1 MNIKTKLNNLNSG
14 TFIDDYLES
23 CGVVDIEEFKNPTGR
38 YVQKLDVYKDIEA
51 KAEKFANTIDWCI
64 AYTSRRIAIVCDADL
79 DGICSATIAY
89 QMISSVYGVF
99 DHKFLFHSDKTH
111 GLTPEIMEQIKQ
123 DKSIGIVILPDAGS
137 NDIEQ
142 ISELIDNKINV
153 VILDHHQVEQD
164 NIEVLQNPRVVLV
177 NNQLEP
183 QANKHLCGTGV
194 VFKFLQAY
202 DLLFPEQFKNYFHCL
217 DLVAVANIADVMDM
231 RELENVAINKWGL
244 NALYNP
250 FLIALCQKYC
260 KKTQG
265 LTPTDIA
272 WGLAP
277 KLNAVCRSDDQEAK
291 RLVLESFCGII
302 EEQEFPNTIKAI
314 ERCYRKQRESV
325 KELYEMLISTNNPQD
340 SYGNVVIKFCPSTPY
355 TGLVANKLMEFYNKP
370 VLLVHENNGLCTGSC
385 RSPIPIRKQIS
396 EFDSIG
402 FAQGHESAFGVGWK
416 LEDTNRLVE
425 YLSGLELNYD
435 TKELV
440 TATLS
445 PSKIP
450 SWLFY
455 ITEDYARCWGTNVEE
470 PRFYIPRIRINSTD
484 IKELGNGTTLKFTY
498 CGVEYV
504 KFFATKNDKQSLSIG
519 LKKPLTI
526 DLIGSLGVN
535 RYAGRETLQVKI
547 DKFEIL
553 EEGWE
558 NVW

>member
-1 MNIKTKLNNLNSG
+1 MNIKTKLNNLNSE

-23 CGVVDIEEFKNPTGR
+23 CGVIDVDEFKNPTGK
-38 YVQKLDVYKDIEA
+38 YIQKLDVYKNIKA
-51 KAEKFANTIDWCI
+51 KATKFANTVDWCI
-64 AYTSRRIAIVCDADL
+64 TYTNKKIAIVCDSDV
-79 DGICSATIAY
+79 DGLCSTTITY
-89 QMISSVYGVF
+89 QMISSVYGTF

-123 DKSIGIVILPDAGS
+123 DKSISIVILPDAGS

-142 ISELIDNKINV
+142 ISELIDNKIIV
-153 VILDHHQVEQD
+153 VILDHHQVEQ
-164 NIEVLQNPRVVLV
+164 NNVKTLQDPHIIFV

-183 QANKHLCGTGV
+183 QANKNLCGTGV
-194 VFKFLQAY
+194 VFKVFQAY
-202 DLLFPEQFKNYFHCL
+202 DLLFPEQFKNYLHCL

-260 KKTQG
+260 KKIQG

-277 KLNAVCRSDDQEAK
+277 KLNAVCRSDNQEAK

-302 EEQEFPNTIKAI
+302 EEQDFPNTIKAI

-325 KELYEMLISTNNPQD
+325 KELYETLVSTNNPQD
-340 SYGNVVIKFCPSTPY
+340 SYSNVVIKFCPSTPY

-385 RSPIPIRKQIS
+385 RSPIPIRKQIA
-396 EFDSIG
+396 EFDKIE
-402 FAQGHESAFGVGWK
+402 FAQGHESAFGVGWR
-416 LEDTNRLVE
+416 LEDMDKFIE
-425 YLSGLELNYD
+425 YLGGLELNYN
-435 TKELV
+435 TEQIV

-455 ITEDYARCWGTNVEE
+455 VTEDYARCWGTNVEE
-470 PRFYIPRIRINSTD
+470 PRFYIPHIRINSTD

-498 CGVEYV
+498 CGIEYV

-547 DKFEIL
+547 DKFEVS

-558 NVW
+558 NIW